1 MAERETVLITGGSG
15 FIGGALARRLV
26 KRYDVIGL
34 DLKPPRAAPPDGI
47 SHIDIDLTSDE
58 AVREAVR
65 ACAERS
71 GGRFASVIHLAAYFD
86 LSGED
91 DPKYEA
97 VTVRG
102 SERLIDA
109 LQDYQVGQFLF
120 SSTMLVHK
128 PCEPGER
135 IDEDWPLE
143 PAWAYPK
150 SKVETEALL
159 RRKHGP
165 IPLVLARFAGV
176 YDEMCRQP
184 FIARQI
190 ARIHERKL
198 ISRFYPGD
206 LDRGQSYLHIADL
219 AEAVALLV
227 ERRAELPAEL
237 PLVLGEIDVMSFG
250 ELQAEIGR
258 QLYGEPWETHQ
269 IPAPLAKAGVWI
281 QDDVL
286 QEEPFI
292 QPWMVDNSS
301 AHYALDISRA
311 ERLLGWRPEHSLRAT
326 LARTIEALKRDPVAW
341 YRANKLN
348 TAKVAAAAAPPAA
361 AEHPA
366 PGERRAHEEEMRA
379 MHLGAAWAHLA
390 NVTLGVWLIAS
401 AFAFGCF
408 DQAQSFSDAVL
419 RVTEERGLAAPAW
432 RMAALGV
439 SDIASGALLVLFGC
453 LSLSSRFS
461 WAQWASAAVGFWLL
475 FAPLVFWAPT
485 PALYANDTVVGAL
498 AIAFAVLIPMM
509 PGMSHEGMMQ
519 RESVPPGWDY
529 SPSSWAQRVPII
541 AFALAGFFV
550 ARHMAAFQL
559 GHIDAL
565 WDPFFGDGTVD
576 VITSDVSHALPVA
589 DAGLGA
595 SAYMLEA
602 LMGIMGDRRRWRTM
616 PWMVFGFFVL
626 VVPLGFVSILFIIIQ
641 PIVIGTWC
649 SYCLLTALFMV
660 IMIPYSLDEIVAS
673 GQFMREAW
681 RDRKPLVRSFFMG
694 GAMGGSKADEEEPFG
709 ASLKGTFRE
718 MATGGVSAPW
728 TLLASAAI
736 GLLLMFTRPL
746 FGAEPP
752 MADSDHLVGALV
764 FTVAVS
770 ALADVGRALRFINV
784 GFGLWLVAAPWLL
797 EGETQAGAI
806 ASVILGL
813 ALVVLS
819 LPRGRLGGFRYGAWD
834 KLIV

>member
-1 MAERETVLITGGSG
+1 MVERETVLITGGSG
-15 FIGGALARRLV
+15 FIGGALARRLAPQ
-26 KRYDVIGL
+26 RNVIGL
-34 DLKPPRAAPPDGI
+34 DVTPPRDAPPGV
-47 SHIDIDLTSDE
+47 SHVELDLTSDE
-58 AVREAVR
+58 SVPAALR
-65 ACAERS
+65 ACAGRS

-102 SERLIDA
+102 AQRLIGA
-109 LQDYQVGQFLF
+109 LQDYEAGQFLF

-135 IDEDWPLE
+135 IDEDWPIE
-143 PAWAYPK
+143 PAWAYPR
-150 SKVETEALL
+150 SKVETEELL
-159 RRKHGP
+159 RERRGA
-165 IPLVLARFAGV
+165 IPLVVARLAGV
-176 YDEMCRQP
+176 YDDMCRQP

-206 LDRGQSYLHIADL
+206 LSRGQSYLHVYDL
-219 AEAVALLV
+219 ADAVALLV
-227 ERRAELPAEL
+227 ERRTALPPELAL
-237 PLVLGEIDVMSFG
+237 LLGERDVMSYG

-258 QLYGEPWETHQ
+258 LLHGEPWETHE
-269 IPAPLAKAGVWI
+269 IPAPLAKLGVWV

-292 QPWMVDNSS
+292 QPWMVENAD
-301 AHYALDISRA
+301 AHYALDIGRA
-311 ERLLGWRPEHSLRAT
+311 ERLGWRPAHTLRAT
-326 LARTIEALKRDPVAW
+326 LPRMIEALKRDPVGW

-348 TAKVAAAAAPPAA
+348 VAKVAAAAAAPAE
-361 AEHPA
+361 AELA
-366 PGERRAHEEEMRA
+366 GTAQRREHREEMRQ
-379 MHLGAAWAHLA
+379 MRLGEAWAHLA
-390 NVTLGVWLIAS
+390 NATLGVWLMAS
-401 AFAFGCF
+401 PFAFGCF
-408 DQAQSFSDAVL
+408 DEAQSFRDAVL
-419 RVTEERGLAAPAW
+419 RVTEERGLPAPEW

-439 SDIASGALLVLFGC
+439 SDLASGALLLVLGL
-453 LSLSSRFS
+453 LSLSPRFR
-461 WAQWASAAVGFWLL
+461 WAPWGAAAVGFWLL
-475 FAPLVFWAPT
+475 FAPLVFWAPI
-485 PALYANDTVVGAL
+485 PALYANDTAVGAL

-509 PGMSHEGMMQ
+509 PGMGHEGMMQ
-519 RESVPPGWDY
+519 REWVPPGWDY
-529 SPSSWAQRVPII
+529 SPSSWTQRVPIV
-541 AFALAGFFV
+541 AFAFGGFFL
-550 ARHMAAFQL
+550 ARHMAAYQL
-559 GHIDAL
+559 GHIETI
-565 WDPFFGDGTVD
+565 WDPFFGDGTAT
-576 VITSDVSHALPVA
+576 VITSEVSKAIPVA

-616 PWMVFGFFVL
+616 PWMVFAFFVL

-649 SYCLLTALFMV
+649 SLCLLAALFMV

-673 GQFMREAW
+673 GQFMRESL
-681 RDRKPLVRSFFMG
+681 RDRKPLLRDFFMG
-694 GAMGGSKADEEEPFG
+694 GAMGGCKADEEEPFG
-709 ASLKGTFRE
+709 ASFQGTFRD
-718 MATGGVSAPW
+718 MATGGVSAPR
-728 TLLASAAI
+728 TLLAGAAI

-770 ALADVGRALRFINV
+770 AMADVGRALRFNNL

-797 EGETQAGAI
+797 EGDTAAGAA

-813 ALVVLS
+813 ALAALS
-819 LPRGRLGGFRYGAWD
+819 QPRGRLGGFRYGAWERW
-834 KLIV
+834 VV